1 MAEYTIVMVRH
12 GESEFNKLNK
22 FTGWCNVN
30 LTEKGVMQARK
41 AGQDLKKS
49 GYTFDKAYTS
59 VLNRAIKT
67 LDYILEEVDQTD
79 LLVEKSWRLN
89 EMHTGNPTG
98 CIKSEVRAEYGV
110 AQVKTW
116 NRGYNN
122 PPPAMT
128 EEHPYHDLII
138 NDPAYSEGPAE
149 EEFPMVESLKNAL
162 DRALP
167 YWNDVII
174 PSLSPGDRVLIVAH
188 SNLLRGI
195 IKYLNNIS
203 DNDIV
208 DLNLPNG
215 VPFVYKLDQNH
226 EPIVSMKFLGETDYL
241 PSNLRHKIVANGVI

>member
-12 GESEFNKLNK
+12 GESEFNQLNK
-22 FTGWCNVN
+22 FAGWYNVN

-67 LDYILEEVDQTD
+67 LDYIVEEVDQTD

-89 EMHTGNPTG
+89 EMHFGNMTG
-98 CIKSEVRAEYGV
+98 CLKSELQAEYSV
-110 AQVKTW
+110 AQVNTW
-116 NRGYNN
+116 YRSYNN

-138 NDPAYSEGPAE
+138 KDPAYSEGPAE

-174 PSLSPGDRVLIVAH
+174 PSMSPGDTVLIVAH
-188 SNLLRGI
+188 GNLLRGI
-195 IKYLNNIS
+195 IKYLNEIS

-208 DLNLPNG
+208 DLNIPNG
-215 VPFVYKLDQNH
+215 IPFIYKLDENH
-226 EPIVSMKFLGETDYL
+226 DPIVSMKFLGENEYL
-241 PSNLRHKIVANGVI
+241 PSKLRHTIVANQST